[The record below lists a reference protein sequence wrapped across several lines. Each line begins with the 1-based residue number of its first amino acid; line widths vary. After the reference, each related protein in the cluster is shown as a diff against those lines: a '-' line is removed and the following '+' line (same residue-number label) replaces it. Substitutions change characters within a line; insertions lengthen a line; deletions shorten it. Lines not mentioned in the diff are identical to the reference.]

1 MKKKEF
7 LTAFWHLFRGYW
19 KSEHKVKALSLLGV
33 VIGLN
38 FTLVYLLVQIN
49 SWYNEFYN
57 ALQAYQTELF
67 WPLIGKF
74 SFLAFLHI
82 AIAVYAVYLRQL
94 LQLRWRK
101 WMTEQYMKA
110 WLNNQ
115 SYYRLQV
122 MRADMDNPEQ
132 RIQQDINEFVTL
144 TLQFI
149 LGFLKQMTTLAAFA
163 VVLWNLSGVFEMQLF
178 GFNLVIPGYM
188 LWFSLLYSI
197 VGTCLAHVVGR
208 RLIGLNFDQQKYE
221 ADFRFAMTRVR
232 ENSESIAFYG
242 GELPEEMTF
251 RERFKWVVNNYRDLM
266 RQTKF
271 LNFYIN
277 GYAQFAIIVPLIMAA
292 PRYFSGA
299 IQLGGLM
306 QTTSAFGRVQ
316 DALSYFV
323 ESYDG
328 IAQLIAVVHRLT
340 GFTEHLEEVQDIRS
354 EVCINENETAALTAS
369 ALTVGL
375 PTERIL
381 LQNCDAVISAGSK
394 LIISGPS
401 GCGKSTLLRTIAGLW
416 PFAKGSIGWPK
427 DSLRLFLPQRPYL
440 PLGTL
445 RQAIYYPLA
454 VRDGEDE
461 LLKDILR
468 KVDMEQFADRLDE
481 SDDWSHILS
490 LGEQQRIAFARVLL
504 VKPDWL
510 FLDEATSALDE
521 IHEKEMYELLKRELP
536 QMSIISVGHRS
547 TLLCQHE
554 KMLKIEGGCKWA
566 LSEISAGI

>member
-7 LTAFWHLFRGYW
+7 LKAYWHLFRGYW
-19 KSEHKVKALSLLGV
+19 TSEHKVKALSLFGV

-38 FTLVYLLVQIN
+38 FAMVYLLVQLN

-57 ALQAYQTELF
+57 ALQAYQFELF

-82 AIAVYAVYLRQL
+82 AIFVYAVYLRQL

-101 WMTEQYMKA
+101 WMTEQYLSE
-110 WLNNQ
+110 WLKNQ

-122 MRADMDNPEQ
+122 MRSDMDNPEQ

-149 LGFLKQMTTLAAFA
+149 LGFLKQLTTLAAFA
-163 VVLWNLSGVFEMQLF
+163 MVLWNLSGVLELPVF
-178 GFNLVIPGYM
+178 GTVVAIPGYM
-188 LWFSLLYSI
+188 LWFSIFYSVIGTGLAHI
-197 VGTCLAHVVGR
+197 VGR
-208 RLIGLNFDQQKYE
+208 KLIKLNFDQQKYE

-242 GELPEEMTF
+242 GEIPEGLTF
-251 RERFKWVVNNYRDLM
+251 KERFTWVMANFRALM
-266 RQTKF
+266 KQTKF

-340 GFTEHLEEVQDIRS
+340 GFTEHLEEVS
-354 EVCINENETAALTAS
+354 ELDSNVIISETDKAVFSTENLM
-369 ALTVGL
+369 VGL
-375 PTERIL
+375 PDKSVL
-381 LQNCDAVISAGSK
+381 LENCAISLCKGNSVI
-394 LIISGPS
+394 ITGPS

-416 PFAKGSIGWPK
+416 PFAEGEICWPEN
-427 DSLRLFLPQRPYL
+427 SARLFLPQRPYL

-445 RQAIYYPLA
+445 RQAVYYPLA
-454 VRDGEDE
+454 VCEGEDQAIKDV
-461 LLKDILR
+461 LK
-468 KVDMEQFADRLDE
+468 KVDMEQFIERLDDA
-481 SDDWSHILS
+481 DDWSHILS

-521 IHEKEMYELLKRELP
+521 AHEAAMYEMLKRELP
-536 QMSIISVGHRS
+536 DMSIISIGHRS
-547 TLLCQHE
+547 TLLKQHD
-554 KMLKIEGGCKWA
+554 KMLKINKEKKWA
-566 LSEISAGI
+566 IEEIASVI